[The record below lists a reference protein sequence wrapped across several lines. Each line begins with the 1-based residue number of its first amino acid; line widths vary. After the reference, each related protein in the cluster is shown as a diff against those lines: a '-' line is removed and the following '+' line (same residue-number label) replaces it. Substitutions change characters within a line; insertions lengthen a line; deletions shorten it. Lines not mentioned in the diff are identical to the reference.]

1 LHEEIEISREQ
12 ILGPL
17 DLEATLLSGQTSEP
31 QWDLVDGYYSDA
43 EDFGGRVARYRVRQ
57 AGTKEEP
64 HLKIT
69 TTSNDDNASL
79 AKTVT
84 DHIVNVLRLRDDLTA
99 FYRTFD
105 SAKGDII
112 SKTFPQLIGLR
123 LMRGNNPFES
133 LISSISTQHNSIVLW
148 TKSVKLIRDTFG
160 PPVRLP
166 DGSTIHLF
174 PKPDTLASVREHDL
188 ETTGLTYR
196 TKYIIEAARRVR
208 DGELNLEE
216 LQRDNYE
223 TAKTKL
229 IDLPG
234 IGPKV
239 ADCFLL
245 YGLGKTEAAP
255 VDIWIH
261 RIVRKLYFH
270 GANVS
275 TDKVAKF
282 LRERYGPW
290 AGYVQLYLFHYAR
303 KTRLV

>member
-1 LHEEIEISREQ
+1 MYEEADIPCEQ

-17 DLEATLLSGQTSEP
+17 DLETTLLSGQTSEP
-31 QWDLVDGYYSDA
+31 QWDLEEGYYTDV
-43 EDFGGRVARYRVRQ
+43 EDFGGRAVRYRIRQ
-57 AGTKEEP
+57 TGTREEP

-69 TTSNDDNASL
+69 MTSSDNGADL

-84 DHIVNVLRLRDDLTA
+84 DHIINVLRLDDDLNA
-99 FYRTFD
+99 FYLAFD
-105 SAKGDII
+105 EKNGDVV
-112 SKTFPQLIGLR
+112 SKTFPQLVGLR

-148 TKSVKLIRDTFG
+148 TKTVKLIRNTYG
-160 PPVRLP
+160 RPARLT
-166 DGSTIHLF
+166 DGSTIHIF
-174 PKPDTLASVREHDL
+174 PKPEALAAASEQDL
-188 ETTGLTYR
+188 ERTGLTYR
-196 TKYIIEAARRVR
+196 TKYVIEAARRVR

-216 LQRDNYE
+216 LRRQDYE
-223 TAKTKL
+223 TAKAVL
-229 IDLPG
+229 MELPG

-261 RIVRKLYFH
+261 RIVRKMYFH
-270 GANVS
+270 GTNVS
-275 TDKVAKF
+275 IEKVAKF

-303 KTRLV
+303 KTKLI

>member
-1 LHEEIEISREQ
+1 
-12 ILGPL
+12 LGPL

-31 QWDLVDGYYSDA
+31 QWDLADGYYSDA
-43 EDFGGRVARYRVRQ
+43 EDFEGRTARYRVRQ
-57 AGTKEEP
+57 IGTREEP
-64 HLKIT
+64 HLKIV
-69 TTSNDDNASL
+69 TTSNDENASL
-79 AKTVT
+79 ARTVT
-84 DHIVNVLRLRDDLTA
+84 DHIANVLRLRDDLNA
-99 FYRTFD
+99 FYQAFD
-105 SAKGDII
+105 PAKGDIV

-160 PPVRLP
+160 LPVRLS

-174 PKPDTLASVREHDL
+174 PKPDTLASVGERDL

-208 DGELNLEE
+208 DGVLSLEE

-229 IDLPG
+229 MDLPG

-275 TDKVAKF
+275 IDRVAKF

>member
-1 LHEEIEISREQ
+1 LYDEADIPHEQ

-17 DLEATLLSGQTSEP
+17 DLDATLLSGQTSEP
-31 QWDLVDGYYSDA
+31 QWDLEDGYYSDA
-43 EDFGGRVARYRVRQ
+43 EDFRGRAARYRVRQ
-57 AGTKEEP
+57 TGTREEP
-64 HLKIT
+64 HLKIAI
-69 TTSNDDNASL
+69 TSDDDDASL
-79 AKTVT
+79 AKTVA
-84 DHIVNVLRLRDDLTA
+84 DHIINVLRLRDDLNAFYTA
-99 FYRTFD
+99 FDET
-105 SAKGDII
+105 KGDII
-112 SKTFPQLIGLR
+112 SKTFPQLVGLR
-123 LMRGNNPFES
+123 LMRGNNLFES

-148 TKSVKLIRDTFG
+148 TKSVRLIRDTYG
-160 PPVRLP
+160 RATRLS

-174 PKPDTLASVREHDL
+174 PKPETLASVNEQEL
-188 ETTGLTYR
+188 ERTGLTYR
-196 TKYIIEAARRVR
+196 AKYVIEAARRVR

-216 LQRDNYE
+216 LRLQNYE

-229 IDLPG
+229 MELSG

-245 YGLGKTEAAP
+245 YGLGRTEAAP

-275 TDKVAKF
+275 TEKVARF
-282 LRERYGPW
+282 LRERYGSW

>member
-1 LHEEIEISREQ
+1 MYEEADIPCQQ

-17 DLEATLLSGQTSEP
+17 DLETTLLSGQTSEP
-31 QWDLVDGYYSDA
+31 QWDLEEGYYTDV
-43 EDFGGRVARYRVRQ
+43 EDFGGRAVKYRTRQ
-57 AGTKEEP
+57 IGTRGEP

-69 TTSNDDNASL
+69 MTSDDNGADL

-84 DHIVNVLRLRDDLTA
+84 DHIINVLRLDDDLNA
-99 FYRTFD
+99 FYLAFD
-105 SAKGDII
+105 EKNGDVV
-112 SKTFPQLIGLR
+112 SKTFPQLVGLR

-148 TKSVKLIRDTFG
+148 TKSVKLIRNTYG
-160 PPVRLP
+160 RPARLT
-166 DGSTIHLF
+166 DGSTIHIF
-174 PKPDTLASVREHDL
+174 PKPEALAAASERDL
-188 ETTGLTYR
+188 ERTGLTYR
-196 TKYIIEAARRVR
+196 AKYVIEAARRVR

-216 LQRDNYE
+216 LRRQDYE
-223 TAKTKL
+223 TAKAVL
-229 IDLPG
+229 MELPG

-261 RIVRKLYFH
+261 RIVRKMYFH

-275 TDKVAKF
+275 IEKVAKF
-282 LRERYGPW
+282 LRERYGAW